1 MATKWRLA
9 KSLEKLHI
17 QINAAHPNRSR
28 VSDGSI
34 GDAAH
39 SSRTSDH
46 NPDSKGRVCAID
58 ITHDPANGVV
68 GLALAEAIK
77 DDARIKYIIFAG
89 RIWKAR
95 TKRWEKYTGPNK
107 HDKHVHV
114 SVNADGADDA
124 RAWTLDEVKDVPV
137 EATQVE
143 AITKPTDTDKG
154 VTTSD
159 KLPEDIAGTPP
170 PAPAAEVK
178 ASLPSLTSRLTS
190 IGVPAGVLSAIGGI
204 WTFVQGMPP
213 WGWAVLGG
221 VFVVALVIGAWL
233 YNESMKRAQQRTS
246 MVMAAAADKDSNNLR
261 LI

>member
-9 KSLEKLHI
+9 KSLEKLRI

-39 SSRTSDH
+39 SARKSDH

-68 GLALAEAIK
+68 GSALAEAIK
-77 DDARIKYIIFAG
+77 DDARTKYVIFAG

-95 TKRWEKYTGPNK
+95 TKRWEKYTGANK
-107 HDKHVHV
+107 HDKHVHI
-114 SVNADGADDA
+114 SVNADTADDN
-124 RAWTLDEVKDVPV
+124 RSWTIAAPEAEVV
-137 EATQVE
+137 A
-143 AITKPTDTDKG
+143 KPADTDKG
-154 VTTSD
+154 ITTSD
-159 KLPEDIAGTPP
+159 KPPEDTAGTPP

-178 ASLPSLTSRLTS
+178 ASSPSLTSRITS
-190 IGVPAGVLSAIGGI
+190 IGVPAGVLSTIGGI

-246 MVMAAAADKDSNNLR
+246 MVMAAAADKESNNLR